1 MNKLGFLR
9 KHPLLLLHLLLV
21 VYSFSSV
28 CAKFSSNF
36 EVLSPGFIISYVAM
50 VALLGVY
57 ALGWQQVIKWLPLT
71 FAYANRAV
79 TVAWGIV
86 WGFLF
91 FREEFTLRKVL
102 GAGIVLVGV
111 ALFATAER
119 DEESSSAEEG
129 CEHE

>member
-28 CAKFSSNF
+28 CAKFSSHF

-91 FREEFTLRKVL
+91 FGEEFTLRKVL

-119 DEESSSAEEG
+119 DDESSQTEEG
-129 CEHE
+129 REHE